1 MKIKT
6 IVSTLATVA
15 AVATA
20 ETAKGQET
28 KVTDIFKAPI
38 DQILSITD
46 DKVITYRPEAML
58 VTEKAG
64 RAETNYYPTVAVSAD
79 GSKGFAFQGPAPTG
93 SLLVNEEG
101 MFVSGSKGQSSEISI
116 GQIREGTDLLEA
128 VKMKKFN
135 LVGNQDTNALHEVKD
150 VSGYV
155 YGDKIILFS
164 QNGLKRPVTHRAI
177 QISDDKFKITS
188 HSTEKTKGSPYRPK
202 MAAKTSQKVYLS
214 DGTDVSS
221 FGMDMTSAAVSK
233 VTENTTIK
241 GLESVNDTMYYAT
254 ESAVCNE
261 NGTVLNVDGI
271 SGLAKIDSTLYVGT
285 TNDTTSALS
294 PVEVA
299 TKGAAKSAFT
309 AVVVGNA
316 KQIVSAKENG
326 KAVLYKLTMDN
337 VLQRVD

>member
-1 MKIKT
+1 MKIRT

-15 AVATA
+15 AVASA
-20 ETAKGQET
+20 ETAKGQESE
-28 KVTDIFKAPI
+28 VMDIFKAPI

-46 DKVITYRPEAML
+46 DKVITYRPEAVL
-58 VTEKAG
+58 VKEKAG
-64 RAETNYYPTVAVSAD
+64 QVETNYYPTVAVSAD

-116 GQIREGTDLLEA
+116 GQIQEGTDVLGA
-128 VKMKKFN
+128 VKMKKFS
-135 LVGNQDTNALHEVKD
+135 LVGNQDTNALHEVKN

-155 YGDKIILFS
+155 YGDKVILFS
-164 QNGLKRPVTHRAI
+164 QNGQKKPVTHRAV
-177 QISDDKFKITS
+177 QISDNKFKITS
-188 HSTEKTKGSPYRPK
+188 HATEKEKGSPYRPK
-202 MAAKTSQKVYLS
+202 MAATTSQKVYLS

-221 FGMDMTSAAVSK
+221 YGMDLTSAAVSK
-233 VTENTTIK
+233 VAEHTTIK

-271 SGLAKIDSTLYVGT
+271 SGLAKIDSTLYVAT
-285 TNDTTSALS
+285 TNVETGVVG
-294 PVEVA
+294 PVE
-299 TKGAAKSAFT
+299 TTKKGAAKGDFKT
-309 AVVVGNA
+309 VVVGNA
-316 KQIVSAKENG
+316 KQIISAKENG

-337 VLQRVD
+337 ALQRVE